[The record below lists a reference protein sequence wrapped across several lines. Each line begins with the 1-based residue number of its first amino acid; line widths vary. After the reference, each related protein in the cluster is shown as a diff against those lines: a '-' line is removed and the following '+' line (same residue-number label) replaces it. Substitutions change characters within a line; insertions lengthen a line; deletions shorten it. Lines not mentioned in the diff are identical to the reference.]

1 MLNYIWVALL
11 LIGFVVGL
19 LKAIFV
25 PGASGM
31 MTDMLNGIFSASKT
45 GFEISIGLTGVM
57 ALWLGVMKI
66 GEKAG
71 VINFVSRA
79 VAPLFRTLFKKV
91 PPGHP
96 AYGSITMNL
105 SANMLG
111 LGNAATPLGLKAM
124 GELQELNEDKERA
137 TDAQIMFL
145 VLNTAGITLV
155 PTSVIAIR
163 QTMAVEQKVANFNA
177 ADIFLPTLIA
187 TFIAFVCG
195 MTIVAIHQRIN
206 LFRLPVLIFL
216 AIFGALIGGIYWYVQ
231 HLMASGAS
239 TEQVSNTIGAIG
251 SGFILSLIMLFL
263 AAGVIQRQ
271 KVFENFVEGAKEGF
285 NVAVRIIPFLVGM
298 LLAISVF
305 RVSGCMDFIVSGIAH
320 AAAWCGLNTD
330 FVPVVPVMLMKP
342 LSGSGA
348 QGLMVDVMKQYGVAS
363 FPGKLAAILQGTTE
377 TTFYVLAVYFGSVGV
392 KNTRNALTL
401 GLIADL
407 VGMVA
412 AILLGYLFFH

>member
-11 LIGFVVGL
+11 LVGFFVGL
-19 LKAIFV
+19 IKAIFI
-25 PGASGM
+25 PGSSGLL
-31 MTDMLNGIFSASKT
+31 TEMLNGIFGSAKT
-45 GFEISIGLTGVM
+45 GFEISLGLTGVM
-57 ALWLGVMKI
+57 TLWLGIMKV
-66 GEKAG
+66 GERAG
-71 VINFVSRA
+71 VIGLLARS
-79 VAPLFRTLFKKV
+79 VAPLFRTLFKGV

-124 GELQELNEDKERA
+124 NELQELNEDKERA
-137 TDAQIMFL
+137 SDAQIMFL

-163 QTMAVEQKVANFNA
+163 QTMAVEQKIAGFNA

-187 TFIAFVCG
+187 TFIAFLSG
-195 MTIVAIHQRIN
+195 MTIVALHQRIN
-206 LFRLPVLIFL
+206 LFRLPVLVFVG
-216 AIFGALIGGIYWYVQ
+216 IFGAIIGGIYWYVQ
-231 HLMASGAS
+231 HMVATGH
-239 TEQVSNTIGAIG
+239 TTQQVSDIIGAIG
-251 SGFILSLIMLFL
+251 AGFILILIMAFIT
-263 AAGVIQRQ
+263 AGLIRKQ
-271 KVFENFVEGAKEGF
+271 KVYENFIEGAKEGF
-285 NVAVRIIPFLVGM
+285 SVALRIVPYLVGM
-298 LLAISVF
+298 LIAISVF
-305 RVSGCMDFIVSGIAH
+305 RTSGCMDFIVQGIAGG
-320 AAAWCGLNTD
+320 AGLLGLNTD

-392 KNTRNALTL
+392 KNTRSALAL
-401 GLIADL
+401 GLIADAI
-407 VGMVA
+407 GMIA
-412 AILLGYLFFH
+412 AVVLGYMFFH